1 MRGASAWE
9 LAGIDPIG
17 YSPGPGSGMAAIQ
30 AADTWR
36 RLNAVFM
43 FPEYT
48 CRLGPA
54 RPGTLPI
61 TSMVSLAPGTG
72 PPQAQQQ
79 APYRCLRLR

>member
-1 MRGASAWE
+1 M
-9 LAGIDPIG
+9 P
-17 YSPGPGSGMAAIQ
+17 AIQ
-30 AADTWR
+30 VPDTWR

-72 PPQAQQQ
+72 PPQAQLQ
-79 APYRCLRLR
+79 AP